1 MEMYNKEL
9 ADNAA
14 MIRGTSIPIEPPS
27 LSQNPELNQV
37 RKLLFFFIGIDLVFS
52 LINFLFVI
60 HSYAASE
67 SLESQSPNSS
77 SQLALVIVSVI
88 YYGFGLLVTHRY
100 YQTGLLVFAL
110 LGLIVFLVTSIVIIM
125 LLIRIIQTAKQVG
138 FVAAG
143 IIVAIIF
150 VTICSLGLILQ
161 LFIIRYAFK
170 LYTLLKKNKRLTIEQ
185 I

>member
-14 MIRGTSIPIEPPS
+14 MLRGTNVPVEPPS
-27 LSQNPELNQV
+27 LSQHPELNRV

-52 LINFLFVI
+52 LINFLFII

-77 SQLALVIVSVI
+77 SQLVLIIVSLI
-88 YYGFGLLVTHRY
+88 YYSFGLLVTHRY
-100 YQTGLLVFAL
+100 YQTGLFVFAL
-110 LGLIVFLVTSIVIIM
+110 LGLIVFILTSTVIIM
-125 LLIRIIQTAKQVG
+125 LLIRIIHTANHVG

-150 VTICSLGLILQ
+150 VTIYFLALFLQ
-161 LFIIRYAFK
+161 IFIIRYAFK